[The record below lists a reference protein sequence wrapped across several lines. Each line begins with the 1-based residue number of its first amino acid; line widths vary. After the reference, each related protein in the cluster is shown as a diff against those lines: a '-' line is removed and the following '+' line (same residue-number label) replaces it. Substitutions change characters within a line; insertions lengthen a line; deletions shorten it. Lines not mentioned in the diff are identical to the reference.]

1 MYQRI
6 PRPKRTVFFHEKR
19 AQTACVA
26 LRLIAVSLLGGIVPP
41 LMGAQAIPDF
51 NRDIRPILSGSC
63 WVCHGPDESSRKAS
77 LRLDI
82 REHALRPGE
91 SGKPALNLSD
101 PDKSEILRR
110 VRSSDPTFQMPP
122 SGNGKP
128 LTQQQIQTI
137 RDWIAAG
144 APYDK
149 HWAYKK
155 PVRPAPPAVV
165 RKGWVK
171 HEFDHFI
178 LARLE
183 KMQLAPSPEADRWT
197 LARRLA
203 LDLTGIPPT
212 LEQAQKFVGDVSA
225 DAYERLVDGL
235 LASPA
240 FGEHWARV
248 WLDLAR
254 YADSAG
260 YADDPLRTIW
270 PFRDYVI
277 RAFNANLSFDRF
289 TLEQLAGDL
298 LPDADDEKRTAT
310 AFHRNTMTN
319 SEGGT
324 DDEEFRNAAIVDR
337 VNTTMTVWMGTSM
350 ACAQCHTHKYD
361 PLTQEEYFKMFAIFN
376 NTEDADRPDEAPL
389 LDLSPPSEK
398 AARNEIESELK
409 RLENVAK
416 QGKTSERSN
425 RIAELKRDLSKFKPL
440 TVPVMRE
447 LPDDKRR
454 VTQIHERGNFRTLG
468 AKVTPGVPAVFHPLP
483 ADAPADRLALA
494 KWLMAEQNPLTARVL
509 ANRIYE
515 QIFGV
520 GLVRTSEEFGTQG
533 EPPSYPE
540 LLDWLAT
547 EVVRQKWDLKQILK
561 LLVTSATYRQ
571 NSAVSDKLREMDPE
585 NLLLARGPRFR
596 MSGEV
601 VRDQALF
608 VSDLLSGKMYGPP
621 VRPPQPSLGLSAA
634 FGSTLDWKPSEGEDR
649 YRRSLYTE
657 WRRTNPFAALATFDA
672 PSRETCVVRRPR
684 SNTPLQALVTMND
697 PMFIEAA
704 QALARRAAAYEGSD
718 ADKVR
723 HVFQL
728 CLIRPPS
735 EAEALRIQRTL
746 DAVRARLHREPG
758 TVEQLLA
765 CPASANGQ
773 KPSARPADQE
783 SAVQLA
789 AWAVVASS
797 LLNLDEMM
805 MRP

>member
-1 MYQRI
+1 MKI
-6 PRPKRTVFFHEKR
+6 PSRKRAVFFHEKHSL
-19 AQTACVA
+19 AACLA
-26 LRLIAVSLLGGIVPP
+26 LRLLTACLLLGSA
-41 LMGAQAIPDF
+41 MGSTAAPAGPDF
-51 NRDIRPILSGSC
+51 NRDIRPLFSANC

-77 LRLDI
+77 LRLDL
-82 REHALRPGE
+82 REHAVRLGE
-91 SGKPALNLSD
+91 SGKPALNQKD
-101 PDKSEILRR
+101 PEQSELLRR
-110 VRSSDPTFQMPP
+110 IRSSDPAVQMPP
-122 SGNGKP
+122 PGKSKP
-128 LTQQQIQTI
+128 LTPQQIQTI
-137 RDWIAAG
+137 REWIAAG

-155 PVRPAPPAVV
+155 PIRPETPAVS
-165 RKGWVK
+165 RRGWAK
-171 HEFDHFI
+171 NDFDHFI

-183 KMQLAPSPEADRWT
+183 KLEIPPSPEADRWT
-197 LARRLA
+197 LARRVA
-203 LDLTGIPPT
+203 LDLTGLPPT
-212 LEQAQKFVGDVSA
+212 LEQARQFVNDDSA
-225 DAYERLVDGL
+225 GAYERLVDGF

-240 FGEHWARV
+240 FGEHWARL

-277 RAFNANLSFDRF
+277 RAFNANLTFDRF

-298 LPDADDEKRTAT
+298 LPDANDETRTAT

-324 DDEEFRNAAIVDR
+324 DDEEFRDAAVVDR

-389 LDLSPPSEK
+389 LDLSPAADK
-398 AARNEIESELK
+398 AARKALLSELK
-409 RLENVAK
+409 NLEELAK
-416 QGKTSERSN
+416 DRQTLEHSN
-425 RIAELKRDLSKFKPL
+425 RIAELKRDLSKSKPL

-447 LPDDKRR
+447 LPEEKSR
-454 VTQIHERGNFRTLG
+454 VTQIHERGNFRALG
-468 AKVTPGVPAVFHPLP
+468 AKVTPGVPAVFPPLP
-483 ADAPADRLALA
+483 AGMAPNRHALA
-494 KWLMAEQNPLTARVL
+494 KWLVDDENPLTARVL
-509 ANRIYE
+509 ANRLYE

-533 EPPSYPE
+533 EAPSYPE

-547 EVVRQKWDLKQILK
+547 EVVRVKWDVKQMLKM
-561 LLVTSATYRQ
+561 LVTSATYRQ
-571 NSAVSDKLREMDPE
+571 SSAMSGKLRERDPE

-596 MSGEV
+596 MQGEV

-608 VSDLLSGKMYGPP
+608 VSGLLSCKMYGPP

-657 WRRTNPFAALATFDA
+657 WRRTNPYASLATFDA

-697 PMFIEAA
+697 PTFIEAA
-704 QALARRAAAYEGSD
+704 QALAKRVAAYDGND

-735 EAEALRIQRTL
+735 EAEVNRIDKTFREFN
-746 DAVRARLHREPG
+746 DRLQREPK
-758 TVEQLLA
+758 TVEQILA
-765 CPASANGQ
+765 CPSGADRQQAPSSRLDDKSA
-773 KPSARPADQE
+773 A
-783 SAVQLA
+783 QLA
-789 AWAVVASS
+789 AWTLVASS